1 MFRPLALVA
10 ALAGSISLSSAEI
23 NYKFE
28 KGVLVSTDAFSDGSP
43 DADQQSFQL
52 ASKSE
57 CFVLQL
63 TSISLFL
70 CCFNSLTFSSF
81 SSRCTRIK
89 GLDALSLL

>member
-70 CCFNSLTFSSF
+70 CFNSLTFSSV